1 MPLIKSDFGF
11 DCCVIYIREAHP
23 DADWPIGTPQE
34 YAVARQPAS
43 LQVCVCVRACAC
55 VCVRVCVHACMRACV
70 RACVRS
76 CVCSI
81 VAVLHACTCD
91 AVVVQERFQAIAQL
105 KRNVPAYSEASV
117 AVYADGMGNTVQ
129 QV

>member
-1 MPLIKSDFGF
+1 
-11 DCCVIYIREAHP
+11 
-23 DADWPIGTPQE
+23 
-34 YAVARQPAS
+34 
-43 LQVCVCVRACAC
+43 
-55 VCVRVCVHACMRACV
+55 
-70 RACVRS
+70 
-76 CVCSI
+76 VCSI

>member
-1 MPLIKSDFGF
+1 
-11 DCCVIYIREAHP
+11 
-23 DADWPIGTPQE
+23 
-34 YAVARQPAS
+34 
-43 LQVCVCVRACAC
+43 
-55 VCVRVCVHACMRACV
+55 MRA
-70 RACVRS
+70 

>member
-1 MPLIKSDFGF
+1 MIIVIFVMMP
-11 DCCVIYIREAHP
+11 
-23 DADWPIGTPQE
+23 
-34 YAVARQPAS
+34 
-43 LQVCVCVRACAC
+43 
-55 VCVRVCVHACMRACV
+55 
-70 RACVRS
+70 
-76 CVCSI
+76 
-81 VAVLHACTCD
+81 CTCD